1 MTDVR
6 FVKMQGNGNDFV
18 IIDEFKKIKIKE
30 RRNFAI
36 QACDRRFGIGADGV
50 LFISKSSAA
59 DIKMEL
65 FQPDGSEAEMCG
77 NGIRCLVT
85 YAINSGY
92 IPRGKVTVETKA
104 GVLGVKAKTGSVVV
118 DMGVPKFARCDI
130 PAKGAEG
137 HFIESMCGH
146 VVSAVNTGVPH
157 AVIFVDDLDIDILDV
172 APKIRF
178 DPIFPQGTN
187 VDFVKVDG
195 NTLLVRTYERG
206 VEFETLSCGTGAVAS
221 AVVANQMGLVGS
233 VVKVKTRG
241 GALKI
246 ILKDGR
252 VFMEGPAEMVFKG
265 IYQISAHK
273 R

>member
-18 IIDEFKKIKIKE
+18 IIDEFKKTKIKE

-36 QACDRRFGIGADGV
+36 QASDRRFGIGADGV
-50 LFISKSSAA
+50 LFLSKSNVA

-104 GVLGVKAKTGSVVV
+104 GVLGVKAKKGSVVV

-178 DPIFPQGTN
+178 DPIFPHGTN
-187 VDFVKVDG
+187 VNFVKVDG

-233 VVKVKTRG
+233 IVKVKTRG

-252 VFMEGPAEMVFKG
+252 VFLEGPAEMVFKG
-265 IYQISAHK
+265 VYQISAH
-273 R
+273 